1 MEIRKETLG
10 MDVDHIGGSRAEDGM
25 KISFYSSNEEV
36 LKEIGDRIKEARIE
50 KDITQKE
57 MAGRTELS
65 QRTISNLENGRD
77 VSFSTVIEVLRELG
91 ELQKLDILLPEGQV
105 RPTEFVAQGKKRE
118 RASGRKD
125 EHIDSNWKWGDEA

>member
-1 MEIRKETLG
+1 MLITSVAAG
-10 MDVDHIGGSRAEDGM
+10 AEDGM

-36 LKEIGDRIKEARIE
+36 LKEIGDRIKEARIG

-57 MAGRTELS
+57 MAERTELS

>member
-1 MEIRKETLG
+1 
-10 MDVDHIGGSRAEDGM
+10 M

-65 QRTISNLENGRD
+65 QRTISNLENGKD

-118 RASGRKD
+118 RASGRKLD
-125 EHIDSNWKWGDEA
+125 GC

>member
-1 MEIRKETLG
+1 
-10 MDVDHIGGSRAEDGM
+10 M

-36 LKEIGDRIKEARIE
+36 LKEIGDRIKEARIG

-57 MAGRTELS
+57 MAERTELS
-65 QRTISNLENGRD
+65 KRTISNLENGRD

-125 EHIDSNWKWGDEA
+125 EHIDSNWKRGDEA